1 MSELRT
7 NRIIPRDGLTS
18 GTYSGGGIIQVKQAV
33 KTDTFSV
40 TGTATSDITG
50 MSISI
55 TPTRADS
62 KILVSYHLSCSVE
75 NGGFSGFIFTLRDS
89 TQIFLGD
96 SAGSRQ
102 RCSSFINSDVGAAN
116 NSDYAA
122 YDMFDLTG
130 QFLDS
135 PATTSAVT
143 YKLQMRS
150 LNSGRVFHLNRHH
163 NDSDGIGAPRTASSL
178 TVMEVS
184 G

>member
-7 NRIIPRDGLTS
+7 NRIVPRDGLIS

-33 KTDTFSV
+33 KTDTFNV
-40 TGTATSDITG
+40 TGTATADIPG

-62 KILVSYHLSCSVE
+62 KMLVSYKCSVSID
-75 NGGFSGFIFTLRDS
+75 NGGYSGFIFLLRGS

-96 SAGSRQ
+96 AAGSRT
-102 RCSSFINSDVGAAN
+102 RASSFVTSHSASDFGA
-116 NSDYAA
+116 YE
-122 YDMFDLTG
+122 MFDLSG

-135 PATTSAVT
+135 PATASAVT

-150 LNSGRVFHLNRHH
+150 QNSGRVFYLNRHAT
-163 NDSDGIGAPRTASSL
+163 DGDGSGSPRTASSL

>member
-7 NRIIPRDGLTS
+7 NRIVPRDGLTS
-18 GTYSGGGIIQVKQAV
+18 GASGGIIQVKQAV

-40 TGTATSDITG
+40 TGTTTTDITG

-55 TPTRADS
+55 TPTRSDS
-62 KILVSYHLSCSVE
+62 KMLISYNLSVSVQH
-75 NGGFSGFIFTLRDS
+75 GGYSGFIFLLRDS

-96 SAGSRQ
+96 AAGSRT
-102 RCSSFINSDVGAAN
+102 RASSFVTSHSAADHGA
-116 NSDYAA
+116 YE
-122 YDMFDLTG
+122 MFDLSG

-135 PATTSAVT
+135 PATASAVT

-150 LNSGRVFHLNRHH
+150 LNSGRVFYLNRHAT
-163 NDSDGIGAPRTASSL
+163 DGDGVGSPRTASSL

>member
-7 NRIIPRDGLTS
+7 NRIIPRDGLVS

-40 TGTATSDITG
+40 TGTATADIPG

-62 KILVSYHLSCSVE
+62 KILLSYHLSCSVQH
-75 NGGFSGFIFTLRDS
+75 GGYSGFIFLLRDS

-96 SAGSRQ
+96 AAGSRT
-102 RCSSFINSDVGAAN
+102 RASSFVTSHSA
-116 NSDYAA
+116 SDYGA
-122 YDMFDLTG
+122 YEMFDLSG

-135 PATTSAVT
+135 PATASAVT

-150 LNSGRVFHLNRHH
+150 LNSGRVFYLNRHAT
-163 NDSDGIGAPRTASSL
+163 DSDGVGSPRTASSL